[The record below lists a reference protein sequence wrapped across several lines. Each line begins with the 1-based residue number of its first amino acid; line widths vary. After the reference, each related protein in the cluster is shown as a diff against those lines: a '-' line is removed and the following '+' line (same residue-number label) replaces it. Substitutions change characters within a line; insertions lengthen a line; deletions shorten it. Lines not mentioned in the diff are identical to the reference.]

1 LRMVDSDGTVAG
13 CFRFADRETRIAQ
26 SATRA
31 GAESENELT
40 KTQNQRIIA

>member
-1 LRMVDSDGTVAG
+1 MVDPDGTVAG
-13 CFRFADRETRIAQ
+13 CFRFADRETPVAQ

-40 KTQNQRIIA
+40 SIHNQRIIA